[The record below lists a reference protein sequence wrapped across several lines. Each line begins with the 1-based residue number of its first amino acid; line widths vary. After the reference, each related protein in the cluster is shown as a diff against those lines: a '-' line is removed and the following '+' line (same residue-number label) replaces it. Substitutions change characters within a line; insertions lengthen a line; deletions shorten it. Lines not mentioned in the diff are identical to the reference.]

1 MIKFKKI
8 LIVTILSCLT
18 SKLLFANLIKNN
30 DYLSF
35 NVLSIYNNSNILN
48 LAPRPNFNS
57 LNNKFVNFFTA
68 NTEYNFLNLPINNMI
83 LLNSFFLSNFLI
95 EDQGKGNS
103 LLSNYLFTNL
113 KPSKNRIA
121 TNEFISSN
129 NLSINSKLIAYDNE
143 QQYNFLI
150 AINYDHIK
158 NIVKNSS
165 NKTLLNNYNSLI
177 SFEYTPIQDET
188 SLKFTYLSSLIN
200 GIRSID
206 KNKDAS
212 LFFSNNKIKQVS
224 FGNIITLI
232 YKDSPKNNP
241 LWNYSSNLS
250 FSNQYTNFDQKGNLV
265 GAPQIYYSGFSY
277 KVGNTSKINLLN
289 NDVALNYGL
298 NFGRNSTKSS
308 MKNSNLIVWPTGKE
322 DNYNMY
328 INSVFNFNKL
338 YIATGGH
345 FNYLSYKSEGFNSY
359 TESYFSPLL
368 DVSLKPIKGIT
379 INVTYLYKR
388 RLPYL
393 YEKYITGKYFYN
405 DNFVNFKSNYD
416 LKKESNNQFTGN
428 VTLDYYLNKPE
439 VNITAN
445 IEAFYYRINNYISYN
460 FLNTE
465 EIMLSNISS
474 ATLSGYKV
482 SLSVYNNSKFSSNI
496 YYNFI
501 KGKDNLTNSYLNNL
515 YPSSVVIET
524 MYKVTSLDTNIGV
537 RASLFKSFSNFSNNY
552 KFNKDKLPGYGLL
565 DIYFEY
571 LASNKV
577 SFILGVNNIFNKY
590 YYTPYVDSFN
600 KQRSYYFNFNIKL

>member
-8 LIVTILSCLT
+8 LIITILSCLM

-30 DYLSF
+30 DYLSL
-35 NVLSIYNNSNILN
+35 NALSVYNNSNILN

-68 NTEYNFLNLPINNMI
+68 NTDYTFLNLPINNII
-83 LLNSFFLSNFLI
+83 LLNSFFLSNFLV
-95 EDQGKGNS
+95 EDHGKKNS
-103 LLSNYLFTNL
+103 LLSNYLVSNL
-113 KPSKNRIA
+113 KASNNRIA

-129 NLSINSKLIAYDNE
+129 NLSVNSKLIASDNE

-188 SLKFTYLSSLIN
+188 SLKFTYWSSLIN

-212 LFFSNNKIKQVS
+212 LFFSNNNIKQVS
-224 FGNIITLI
+224 FGNVITLI
-232 YKDSPKNNP
+232 YKDNPKNNP
-241 LWNYSSNLS
+241 LWNYSSSLS

-265 GAPQIYYSGFSY
+265 GAPQIYYYGFRY
-277 KVGNTSKINLLN
+277 KVGNTSKIHLLN
-289 NDVALNYGL
+289 NNVALNYGL

-308 MKNSNLIVWPTGKE
+308 MKNSNLIMWPIGKE

-328 INSVFNFNKL
+328 INSVLNFNKL

-345 FNYLSYKSEGFNSY
+345 FSYLSYKSEGFNSY

-379 INVTYLYKR
+379 INGTYLYKR

-428 VTLDYYLNKPE
+428 VTLDYHLNKSE
-439 VNITAN
+439 VNVTAN
-445 IEAFYYRINNYISYN
+445 IEAFYYRINNYISYS
-460 FLNTE
+460 FLNTK

-482 SLSVYNNSKFSSNI
+482 SLSVYNSKFSSNI

-515 YPSSVVIET
+515 YPSSVVIDAV
-524 MYKVTSLDTNIGV
+524 YKVTPLDSNIGV